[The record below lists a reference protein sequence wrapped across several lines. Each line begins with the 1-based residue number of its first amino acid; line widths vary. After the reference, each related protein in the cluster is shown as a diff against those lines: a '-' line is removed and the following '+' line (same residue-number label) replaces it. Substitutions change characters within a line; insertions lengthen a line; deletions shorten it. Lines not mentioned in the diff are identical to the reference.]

1 MHELGLLRSVVT
13 AVEKAAHDADATG
26 VEAVGLTVGTLSG
39 VVPEA
44 LESAWLIATVGTVVA
59 GARLEIETVQATVWC
74 PACDAEQP
82 IDEFYALSCP
92 VCDTPTGQLVHG
104 RELAVTY
111 ADLDVPADDRPDPA
125 DATTGDAPHG

>member
-1 MHELGLLRSVVT
+1 MHELGLLRSVVA
-13 AVEKAAHDADATG
+13 AVEKAAHDANATA
-26 VEAVGLTVGTLSG
+26 VEAVGLEVGTLSG

-59 GARLEIETVQATVWC
+59 GARLDVTPVPAAVWC
-74 PACDAEQP
+74 PTCAAEQP

-92 VCDTPTGQLVHG
+92 VCDTPTGQLVRG

-111 ADLDVPADDRPDPA
+111 ADLDVPDDRP
-125 DATTGDAPHG
+125 HG

>member
-13 AVEKAAHDADATG
+13 AVEKAAHDASATG
-26 VEAVGLTVGTLSG
+26 VEAVGLRVGSLSG

-44 LESAWLIATVGTVVA
+44 LEGAWLIATVDTVVA
-59 GARLEIETVQATVWC
+59 GARLEVETVQAAVWC
-74 PACDAEQP
+74 PTCAAEQP

-92 VCDTPTGQLVHG
+92 VCDTPTGQLVRG

-111 ADLDVPADDRPDPA
+111 ADLDIPD
-125 DATTGDAPHG
+125 G

>member
-1 MHELGLLRSVVT
+1 MHELGLLRSVVA
-13 AVEKAAHDADATG
+13 AVEKAVHDAGATG
-26 VEAVGLTVGTLSG
+26 VEAVGLEVGTLSG

-59 GARLEIETVQATVWC
+59 GARLEVETVQAAVWC
-74 PACDAEQP
+74 PTCAAEQS

-111 ADLDVPADDRPDPA
+111 ADLDVGQD
-125 DATTGDAPHG
+125 G